1 MLDTA
6 IAEPTYGAA
15 YELGLRCAERFRIRH
30 PRLAAR
36 IRRRSPVIEGTMQ
49 QLNGLD
55 AAMLYME
62 TAQTPN
68 HVAALYTYDPSTAPG
83 GSVSFDAI
91 VANVGR
97 RLALSRTFRRRLASV
112 PMGLD
117 HPYWVE
123 DADFD
128 LEFHVRRL
136 ALPGPGAW
144 RDLCDLVARLYAQPI
159 NLDRPPWEMYI
170 IEGLG
175 DGVDGIPR
183 NGFAMLI
190 KIHHAAVDGISGM
203 ELMTVLHDRE
213 PDAEPPAVDDRWQ
226 PEIPPPPWQLLNR
239 AALNNLAKPMHA
251 VRVAGTSPRRS
262 SASRSTSGGAACRR
276 HRARCRG
283 PASTLPSAR
292 TARSTRSARRSTTSV
307 APARPSPARL

>member
-1 MLDTA
+1 
-6 IAEPTYGAA
+6 
-15 YELGLRCAERFRIRH
+15 
-30 PRLAAR
+30 
-36 IRRRSPVIEGTMQ
+36 MQ
-49 QLNGLD
+49 QLSGLD
-55 AAMLYME
+55 AAMLYTE

-83 GSVSFDAI
+83 GAVSFDAI
-91 VANVGR
+91 VANVQR
-97 RLALSRTFRRRLASV
+97 RLALSPTFRRRLARV

-136 ALPGPGAW
+136 AAA
-144 RDLCDLVARLYAQPI
+144 RARLVAGPVRPGRPPYAQPI
-159 NLDRPPWEMYI
+159 NLDRPPWEMHI

-183 NGFAMLI
+183 NGFATLI

-213 PDAEPPAVDDRWQ
+213 PDADPPAVDDRWQ
-226 PEIPPPPWQLLNR
+226 PEVPPSPWQLLNR

-251 VRVAGTSPRRS
+251 VRVAGRVAPALVR
-262 SASRSTSGGAACRR
+262 SRSTSGGAACRR
-276 HRARCRG
+276 HPPRCRE
-283 PASTLPSAR
+283 PASTLPSGR
-292 TARSTRSARRSTTSV
+292 TGRSARSARRSTTSA
-307 APARPSPARL
+307 APARRSPARRSTTPC